1 MISFESVS
9 VFFLAPGKEGDLSV
23 LAAALIEGDSE
34 VLVALLHQNRL
45 SSYLR
50 GSENIGK
57 CETIHKNEMFV
68 IKVVF

>member
-34 VLVALLHQNRL
+34 VLENTETL
-45 SSYLR
+45 SKD
-50 GSENIGK
+50 I
-57 CETIHKNEMFV
+57 IH
-68 IKVVF
+68 

>member
-34 VLVALLHQNRL
+34 VPFIEIMSRYVFL
-45 SSYLR
+45 S
-50 GSENIGK
+50 
-57 CETIHKNEMFV
+57 H
-68 IKVVF
+68 

>member
-34 VLVALLHQNRL
+34 VPFIEIMSRYVFYHIDIDFTCEKCSVIVAAL
-45 SSYLR
+45 
-50 GSENIGK
+50 
-57 CETIHKNEMFV
+57 
-68 IKVVF
+68 